1 MKDTS
6 MLELVFK
13 FFSSDK
19 QVKIKEDKNGA
30 FICRKK
36 NVCSLS
42 RVICIIEKCI
52 DTCLDPLPLFEN
64 LRIYN
69 LEHMWQISWKYLEKY
84 LVKYMRN
91 GIIHK

>member
-1 MKDTS
+1 

-52 DTCLDPLPLFEN
+52 DTCLDPLSLFEN

-69 LEHMWQISWKYLEKY
+69 LEHM
-84 LVKYMRN
+84 
-91 GIIHK
+91 